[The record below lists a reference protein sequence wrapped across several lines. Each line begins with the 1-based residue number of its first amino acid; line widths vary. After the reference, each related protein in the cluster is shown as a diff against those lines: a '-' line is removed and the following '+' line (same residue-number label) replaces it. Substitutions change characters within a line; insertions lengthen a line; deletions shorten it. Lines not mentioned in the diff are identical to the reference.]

1 MDEQA
6 KQELEQIRHELLA
19 LGDGQLLQ
27 VVIWAEAV
35 ERYRKRTGE
44 LLVDLELPTP
54 KQPRIFLEIIR
65 DIVALKTQ
73 LERLNPEILAQLGGR
88 DQIIRYPSRY
98 QQLLRIARLL
108 EKLKPEERDRVGV
121 ISDIYSTNLSE
132 YEATL
137 ERAVAGLGTATPSTS
152 GAPGANSSQTR
163 ANPLDEAQRL
173 LFLGGEQL
181 EQKNYQRALELFQA
195 ALKFAPNVSLIWYN
209 IGVALGF
216 LNRLDEALS
225 FYERALALDNDWGQ
239 GGNRSGALNNRGDV
253 LRRLGRFK
261 EALQSYRQALALDP
275 DNPFIQSNVRTLEA
289 GTPSTTPATTVPY
302 TSGATVNNV
311 VRQESPVELG
321 GKSDGIAVNP
331 PLLEVVPG
339 TKVTYSFNRGHSLI
353 GEDRNRYSWYVRND
367 PQSVQSRRAQ
377 GLLTSEKLDGPNR
390 PVWENAIWDF
400 PGRHTVVLEVR
411 SPNGNITYYQYDQV
425 VKETSEF
432 LESAFNQIPAYDYER
447 FRAGLEIKHLEIA
460 QNGVS
465 DQKVGI
471 PHITS
476 TAPNPARAGTAPNYA
491 RETYSVVPSP
501 NAKGY
506 RWYVRPENWDWSI
519 YTQSYNF
526 NGFPRTKFQDRDV
539 LSLESNSNTASWL
552 IASPGVYTIICQELD
567 AFGNPLGTVAQYR
580 QVVQDP
586 KQFKQTEQF
595 RQYLGQVDSDID
607 KIAKDKE
614 VAIRAVYLNRET
626 AQPMGLALFIG
637 PDAGDPKRIK
647 LLDLT
652 PGASE
657 NEYGGANVEEAI
669 NNFSRD
675 NSYPKGLIKL
685 EIPANRKGIQSLSRT
700 LETDGTSF
708 LGGLASTT
716 GWASLGL
723 TGLGIAALVIPGAQ
737 VAVPYLFAAATAA
750 GGISSAVSIA
760 DELQQARPSGM
771 RIAIDIFGLASSLAV
786 GTRAFQQIGRKGA
799 EAAQSAGK
807 FLIYTEFTSDAISG
821 VLLSVEGVG
830 QIEQILDSEGM
841 SRSEKVTAIVR
852 ILSFL
857 AINGGLI
864 AYGAKDLAS
873 GDSAKPKPETG
884 APESANRPQNDST
897 PTKPAAPTSF
907 NPPIDPKRLQEL
919 TNAIPEDLR
928 SRVPIFADPAI
939 SGSSVR
945 VYYQPDVSIGVGPA
959 ARAVD
964 IQLHIATA
972 RLMVRYSG
980 LLGKIRALRDRLINW
995 IARNGKPPVGS
1006 VAWEAEL
1013 ELQKLPSV
1021 IAERRNRLSQTDD
1034 QAIRAELEAEIAEL
1048 EAQVESYKKSLDEMD
1063 LSPGQG
1069 YVAAEVYLE
1078 LHNHL
1083 YGVLP
1088 PAELI
1093 RVGYNNDPQKFVQ
1106 DMWAKY
1112 GQANSPMGRGIRA
1125 VFKQVGINGNSVAS
1139 IDAGT
1144 AQQIAEGLI
1153 SSTNGTVY
1161 DVAYL
1166 FRSEITA
1173 QAVADGKTANLL
1185 NAVVQNLKSQGI
1197 DYVELQGGLR
1207 GKHNVQLATV
1217 QQFEQML
1224 RQQGISV
1231 RFLRAIKSNELA
1243 GAGND
1248 LEAPVR
1254 AVGNNFIVGI
1264 DIAGAEQR
1272 FTDAGM
1278 ERFQQLHQLLKEKAT
1293 KEDKTFVLRVHVGEG
1308 YPRKTND
1315 SHRQIAQQNVQKLVA
1330 RLELMAENGELA
1342 PDKVVIRLGHLTHAT
1357 FEDLQKIQRLGIV
1370 VEANLTSN
1378 QVTRSAGSE
1387 EEVQQVLLK
1396 FLYNDNKVI
1405 LNTDGGG
1412 VMGTTVPQEYD
1423 KAEKAIRKFEAG
1435 EIGIPDHQKKVIY
1448 FYDENLIPDL
1458 EEKGPTYKY
1467 KDYQHQA
1474 IPEEKKPNFNIERLK
1489 QEAERYRQEVVPKVA
1504 K

>member
-173 LFLGGEQL
+173 LFLGGAQL

-261 EALQSYRQALALDP
+261 EALQSYRQALELDP
-275 DNPFIQSNVRTLEA
+275 DNLFIQSNVRTLED
-289 GTPSTTPATTVPY
+289 GILSTNPSITVPD
-302 TSGATVNNV
+302 TPEVTVNKKV
-311 VRQESPVELG
+311 VRQERPVELG
-321 GKSDGIAVNP
+321 STSAGIAVNP

-377 GLLTSEKLDGPNR
+377 GLLTSEKVDGPNR
-390 PVWENAIWDF
+390 AVWENATWDF

-471 PHITS
+471 PYITS

-539 LSLESNSNTASWL
+539 LSLESNSNSANWL
-552 IASPGVYTIICQELD
+552 ITSPGVYTIICEELD
-567 AFGNPLGTVAQYR
+567 ASGKPLGTVAQYR

-945 VYYQPDVSIGVGPA
+945 VYYQPDVSIGVGA
-959 ARAVD
+959 TARAVD

-980 LLGKIRALRDRLINW
+980 LLGKIRLLWERLRNW
-995 IARNGKPPVGS
+995 IRRNGEPRVGTI
-1006 VAWEAEL
+1006 AWEAKLEL
-1013 ELQKLPSV
+1013 EKLPQV
-1021 IAERRNRLSQTDD
+1021 IAERQARLSQTDD
-1034 QAIRAELEAEIAEL
+1034 AAIRSQLEAEIASF
-1048 EAQVESYKKSLDEMD
+1048 EAQIVRHEKNL
-1063 LSPGQG
+1063 
-1069 YVAAEVYLE
+1069 AA
-1078 LHNHL
+1078 
-1083 YGVLP
+1083 
-1088 PAELI
+1088 
-1093 RVGYNNDPQKFVQ
+1093 
-1106 DMWAKY
+1106 
-1112 GQANSPMGRGIRA
+1112 
-1125 VFKQVGINGNSVAS
+1125 
-1139 IDAGT
+1139 
-1144 AQQIAEGLI
+1144 
-1153 SSTNGTVY
+1153 
-1161 DVAYL
+1161 
-1166 FRSEITA
+1166 
-1173 QAVADGKTANLL
+1173 
-1185 NAVVQNLKSQGI
+1185 
-1197 DYVELQGGLR
+1197 
-1207 GKHNVQLATV
+1207 
-1217 QQFEQML
+1217 
-1224 RQQGISV
+1224 
-1231 RFLRAIKSNELA
+1231 
-1243 GAGND
+1243 
-1248 LEAPVR
+1248 
-1254 AVGNNFIVGI
+1254 
-1264 DIAGAEQR
+1264 
-1272 FTDAGM
+1272 
-1278 ERFQQLHQLLKEKAT
+1278 
-1293 KEDKTFVLRVHVGEG
+1293 
-1308 YPRKTND
+1308 
-1315 SHRQIAQQNVQKLVA
+1315 
-1330 RLELMAENGELA
+1330 
-1342 PDKVVIRLGHLTHAT
+1342 
-1357 FEDLQKIQRLGIV
+1357 
-1370 VEANLTSN
+1370 
-1378 QVTRSAGSE
+1378 
-1387 EEVQQVLLK
+1387 
-1396 FLYNDNKVI
+1396 
-1405 LNTDGGG
+1405 
-1412 VMGTTVPQEYD
+1412 
-1423 KAEKAIRKFEAG
+1423 
-1435 EIGIPDHQKKVIY
+1435 
-1448 FYDENLIPDL
+1448 
-1458 EEKGPTYKY
+1458 
-1467 KDYQHQA
+1467 
-1474 IPEEKKPNFNIERLK
+1474 
-1489 QEAERYRQEVVPKVA
+1489 
-1504 K
+1504 